1 LQPVLRNRLTVGDMT
16 TNLNDVPEACTL
28 PTAQRPLRRAEF
40 DDLFATVVGRDRVAA
55 GHLRLVVTAPEAD
68 VRDLTARETECCSFF
83 RFTVEP
89 RPGAVVLDIEVP
101 PVHVAVLDAIESRLP
116 TSARELGERPSASA
130 LDGTSS

>member
-1 LQPVLRNRLTVGDMT
+1 MT

-28 PTAQRPLRRAEF
+28 PTEQRPLRRAEF

-55 GHLRLVVTAPEAD
+55 GHLRLVLTAAEAE

-83 RFTVEP
+83 RFTIAA

-101 PVHVAVLDAIESRLP
+101 PVQVAVLDAIESRLP
-116 TSARELGERPSASA
+116 ASARELAERRSA
-130 LDGTSS
+130 LGGTSS

>member
-1 LQPVLRNRLTVGDMT
+1 MT

-55 GHLRLVVTAPEAD
+55 GHLRLVLTAPEAD

-89 RPGAVVLDIEVP
+89 QPGAVVLDVEVP
-101 PVHVAVLDAIESRLP
+101 PVHAAVLDAIESRLP
-116 TSARELGERPSASA
+116 ASARELAERPLASA

>member
-1 LQPVLRNRLTVGDMT
+1 MT

-89 RPGAVVLDIEVP
+89 SFTVADSGDAAADVQAAMTRVNAVIEAWVRARPEQWLWLHRRWPD
-101 PVHVAVLDAIESRLP
+101 
-116 TSARELGERPSASA
+116 
-130 LDGTSS
+130 